1 MPNRLALSIGVAA
14 VAVLVCTAITPVT
27 GQAQPRSAARAEE
40 RAKQ

>member
-14 VAVLVCTAITPVT
+14 VFVLAVVRVT
-27 GQAQPRSAARAEE
+27 GQTQPRSAARAEE